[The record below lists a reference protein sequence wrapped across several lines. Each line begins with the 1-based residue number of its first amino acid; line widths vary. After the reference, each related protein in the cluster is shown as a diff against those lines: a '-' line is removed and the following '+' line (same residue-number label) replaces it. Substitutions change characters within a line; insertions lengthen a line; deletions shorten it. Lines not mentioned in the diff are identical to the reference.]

1 MRKILRHKTVFA
13 PRMAWTLLAG
23 LGILLGQGAF
33 RALPAYSFSFGS
45 GDPMY
50 TPPGYGL
57 GYKEGF
63 SFSVGTSVK
72 EVNDDYY
79 VDVVPRIGMPLFAF
93 RVGLQFPMEVL
104 VLDREP
110 TTGEEI
116 PSVKQGTYEQPEDAA
131 QFINYIAY
139 GDFQHFDPEDAFN
152 WSFFVGQMTNG
163 SLGHKTIIHR
173 YVSSLDSTY
182 YRASAQADF
191 NTVYGGVEYFQNDIF
206 TREVIGGRAFIR
218 PFAILGSI
226 FDDTAFSGADVR
238 RSMAWA
244 RDPDRN
250 GGVFLQEQIPEQKR
264 GRLQQYLWG
273 KIPRDP
279 GKQKFE
285 EYTDPVTGETSTRAV
300 PDEGANSRKEKW
312 EAGFW
317 SRFAIGYSAV
327 QDIDAPLE
335 LEKDGSGNLVYDPD
349 NNLPRTAQT
358 EPMRVNGYSLCGDFT
373 IYEACAAE
381 GETLTVRGVDAEF
394 RLSPFKSVNL
404 TPYVDLNEFKHVND
418 DSSSYISS
426 LNYDGSVSEYNF
438 NVTSQDPRGL
448 HYGIDAEFR
457 VSENFRISV
466 RPEYRSFDSNYMP
479 TYFDS
484 YYSLERSV
492 YDPTGTGSV
501 SQTKLEYLKDLEAG
515 GSMTNGYFLE
525 GRVEY
530 LPSEFVVDLEYTDYE
545 GADNSA
551 VFVGLYFPEII
562 FGISLNGYYE
572 KKNFNDAGEAFEY
585 DQRSLAGAQVY
596 TTFFGLLKVGV
607 NYMRTWEF
615 NEDSGEYEPNDAKGL
630 FVSFSSDF

>member
-1 MRKILRHKTVFA
+1 MGVSLKKY
-13 PRMAWTLLAG
+13 LALAVIWFG
-23 LGILLGQGAF
+23 SVTGVQ
-33 RALPAYSFSFGS
+33 AYSFAFGS

-50 TPPGYGL
+50 TPPGYGV
-57 GYKEGF
+57 GYKEGY

-72 EVNDDYY
+72 EVADDYY

-93 RVGLQFPMEVL
+93 RVGLQFPVEVL
-104 VLDREP
+104 VLDRDP
-110 TTGEEI
+110 TTGEDV

-139 GDFQHFDPEDAFN
+139 GTFQHFDPEDSFN

-163 SLGHKTIIHR
+163 YLGHKTIIHR

-191 NTVYGGVEYFQNDIF
+191 NTVYGGIEYFQNDIF
-206 TREVIGGRAFIR
+206 TREVIGTRAYIR
-218 PFAILGSI
+218 PFGILGSV
-226 FDDTAFSGADVR
+226 FDTASLPAGRDVR
-238 RSMAWA
+238 QSIAWA
-244 RDPDRN
+244 RDPELN
-250 GGVFLQEQIPEQKR
+250 GGIFFQEQVPEQKR
-264 GRLQQYLWG
+264 GRIKQYFWG

-279 GKQKFE
+279 GAQKFE
-285 EYTDPVTGETSTRAV
+285 EYTDPVTGETTTRAV
-300 PDEGANSRKEKW
+300 PDEGANDRRDKW

-358 EPMRVNGYSLCGDFT
+358 EPLRVNGYALCGDYG
-373 IYEACAAE
+373 IYDACAAE

-394 RLSPFKSVNL
+394 RLSPFESINL
-404 TPYVDLNEFKHVND
+404 TPYVDLNEFKHIND
-418 DSSSYISS
+418 DRKSYIKS
-426 LNYDGSVSEYNF
+426 LNSDGSIAEYNF
-438 NVTSQDPRGL
+438 DPVEEDPRGL
-448 HYGIDAEFR
+448 HYGVDFEMR

-466 RPEYRSFDSNYMP
+466 RPEFREMDSNYIP

-492 YDPTGTGSV
+492 YDPSGTGSV
-501 SQTKLEYLKDLEAG
+501 SQTKLEYLKELEAG
-515 GSMTNGYFLE
+515 GSQLRGYYVE
-525 GRVEY
+525 ARIEY
-530 LPSEFVVDLEYTDYE
+530 LPSEFVIDLEYTDYDGE
-545 GADNSA
+545 DNSE
-551 VFVGLYFPEII
+551 VFVGLYFPDII

-572 KKNFNDAGEAFEY
+572 KKNFNDYSEAFEY

-607 NYMRTWEF
+607 NYLRTWEF
-615 NEDSGEYEPNDAKGL
+615 NEDSGEYEPNDTKGL